1 MLVSLRI
8 IKIIINQSCYHVVH
22 IYHIFLAYIKYILDI
37 YFKIKFTRK
46 ALIFCLNLNFRLL
59 IQWTRWK
66 CIVQH
71 NTKKGDKMSNKEAY
85 YFKHFYNARN
95 DRKIKKAR
103 LQLGIEAYAIF
114 FMILEVLREQ
124 QDFRYPLEDLDVLA
138 DDLDVSIQKVEVIVK
153 NYGLFVI
160 DENENF
166 FSVAQIN
173 SLKPWIELREAN
185 RLKGIKSGI
194 ARRNKI
200 EEDINKLSQV
210 HSSKQRLSGGLSEAL
225 LLYSNIEYNNTKYS
239 TQSISTNNQ
248 KDYFKFIEQ
257 MREKYRGNSNKNYHP
272 LFFQYGEL
280 DIAIDSIG
288 KLYAKNKDDDLSTGK
303 AIEIWEYI
311 YKNQDKIIPLE
322 QHKKSQLETNNKE
335 DEAYINDKVK
345 NLLEVKKF

>member
-1 MLVSLRI
+1 
-8 IKIIINQSCYHVVH
+8 
-22 IYHIFLAYIKYILDI
+22 
-37 YFKIKFTRK
+37 
-46 ALIFCLNLNFRLL
+46 
-59 IQWTRWK
+59 
-66 CIVQH
+66 
-71 NTKKGDKMSNKEAY
+71 MSNKEAY

-153 NYGLFVI
+153 SYGLFVI

-210 HSSKQRLSGGLSEAL
+210 HSNKQRLSNGLTEAQ
-225 LLYSNIEYNNTKYS
+225 LLYSTIEYNNIKYS
-239 TQSISTNNQ
+239 TQSTDNQ
-248 KDYFKFIEQ
+248 KDYFKFIEK
-257 MREKYRGNSNKNYHP
+257 MRERYRGNSSKNYHP
-272 LFFQYGEL
+272 LFFQYEEL
-280 DIAIDSIG
+280 DIAIDSLG

-311 YKNQDKIIPLE
+311 YKNQDKIISLE
-322 QHKKSQLETNNKE
+322 QHKKSQQVEINDKK

>member
-1 MLVSLRI
+1 
-8 IKIIINQSCYHVVH
+8 
-22 IYHIFLAYIKYILDI
+22 
-37 YFKIKFTRK
+37 
-46 ALIFCLNLNFRLL
+46 
-59 IQWTRWK
+59 
-66 CIVQH
+66 
-71 NTKKGDKMSNKEAY
+71 MSNKEAY

-138 DDLDVSIQKVEVIVK
+138 DDLGVSIQKVEVIVK

-194 ARRNKI
+194 VRRNKI

-210 HSSKQRLSGGLSEAL
+210 HSSKQRLSIGLSEAL

-257 MREKYRGNSNKNYHP
+257 MRKRYAGNGDKNFLP
-272 LFFQYGEL
+272 SFFKYGEQQ
-280 DIAIDSIG
+280 IAISANG
-288 KLYAKNKDDDLSTGK
+288 YLYDQNNSSVNISREDAMMLWK
-303 AIEIWEYI
+303 YI
-311 YKNQDKIIPLE
+311 YNHQEKIISLE
-322 QHKKSQLETNNKE
+322 DQKQKSQVEINNKQ